1 MVIRK
6 ESRVMNRA
14 PQVETTE
21 MSDAELEGVSGGLDL
36 SSLPL
41 GALPLGGLGI
51 GGSGGL
57 NVQTP
62 LGEVAGGLVA
72 SGSPQGLTAGAS
84 LQTPLSA

>member
-1 MVIRK
+1 
-6 ESRVMNRA
+6 MNLA

-21 MSDAELEGVSGGLDL
+21 MSDAELEDVSGGLGL
-36 SSLPL
+36 GGLPL
-41 GALPLGGLGI
+41 GLPLGGLGI

-57 NVQTP
+57 NIQTP

>member
-6 ESRVMNRA
+6 ESRVMNLV

-21 MSDAELEGVSGGLDL
+21 MSDAELENVSGGLG
-36 SSLPL
+36 L
-41 GALPLGGLGI
+41 GDLPLGGLPLGGLAL

-57 NVQTP
+57 NLQTP
-62 LGEVAGGLVA
+62 LGEIAGGLVA